1 MSTFME
7 DVARATLPVAIA
19 LLIFAATARAVLWAR
34 IDDAQAQRL
43 AGQYA
48 EPLATWCVVAVATH
62 VLALGAAGEAGALS
76 LALPLCLGAVAMV
89 LRSEGE
95 AEGPAA
101 AAPPKE
107 RAAANAASASSPS
120 AAPAPAP
127 APAPAGSL
135 WAGPVDDDSP
145 RHGRLWSR

>member
-1 MSTFME
+1 ME

-62 VLALGAAGEAGALS
+62 VLALGAGGEAGALS

-101 AAPPKE
+101 APKPP
-107 RAAANAASASSPS
+107 ASSPS
-120 AAPAPAP
+120 AAPAP